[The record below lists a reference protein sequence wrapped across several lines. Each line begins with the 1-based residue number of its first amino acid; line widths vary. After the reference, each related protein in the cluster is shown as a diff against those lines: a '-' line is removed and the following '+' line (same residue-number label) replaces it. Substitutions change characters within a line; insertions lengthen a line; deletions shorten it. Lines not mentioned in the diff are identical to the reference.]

1 MQLST
6 KTRYAVRLLVRM
18 AQEPV
23 GRVWRKQELARAED
37 IPVDYV
43 AQILLILKRSGIVG
57 SQRGM
62 MGGFVLGVDPR
73 GLTVAQVLENTD
85 GPVALV
91 PCGQRGKVC
100 QRSEECVVQEVWHQ
114 AGRVLKEYLSGITI
128 GQLAREVAGRKTR
141 SGLSFEI

>member
-23 GRVWRKQELARAED
+23 GRIWRKQELAKLEG

-43 AQILLILKRSGIVG
+43 AQILLLLKRGGAVG

-62 MGGFVLGVDPR
+62 MGGFALLLEPER
-73 GLTVAQVLENTD
+73 LTVADVVEATD

-91 PCGQRGKVC
+91 PCTKEKETCQRGE
-100 QRSEECVVQEVWHQ
+100 SCVVRGVWIE
-114 AGRVLKEYLSGITI
+114 AGRQLQEYFRSVTI
-128 GQLAREVAGRKTR
+128 GKLAAEVKRRKTEG
-141 SGLSFEI
+141 GLSFEI